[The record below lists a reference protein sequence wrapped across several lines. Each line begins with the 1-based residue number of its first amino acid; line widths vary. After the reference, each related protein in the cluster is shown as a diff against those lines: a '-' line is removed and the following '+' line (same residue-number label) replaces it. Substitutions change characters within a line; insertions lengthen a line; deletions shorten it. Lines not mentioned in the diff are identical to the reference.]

1 MSWCYARHKYFPSIT
16 CVTLDKYPV
25 LLLHGLL
32 QASGTFCVNDE
43 SSLAFYLCKSGYDV
57 WMGNN
62 RGYFKPEHKTLKP
75 SDPKFWAWNLQ
86 EMASLDLP
94 AMVSFVCAK
103 TNYEKVPSKI
113 ARANLDCAGGT
124 FTGCRTLVSRY
135 VKRTSPA
142 TRQITFLS
150 RSAYTGYLR
159 RRFTTIFLILFRQNH
174 VGTDLSHCFRRSCV
188 RPVHVGHAWIHSWTS
203 IRLARLPSVQF
214 PLFME

>member
-1 MSWCYARHKYFPSIT
+1 M
-16 CVTLDKYPV
+16 LDKYPV

-32 QASGTFCVNDE
+32 QASGTFCVNDD

-103 TNYEKVPSKI
+103 TNHEKVPSKI
-113 ARANLDCAGGT
+113 ACANLDCPGGT
-124 FTGCRTLVSRY
+124 FPGCWTLVSRS

-159 RRFTTIFLILFRQNH
+159 RRFTTIFLILLRQNH
-174 VGTDLSHCFRRSCV
+174 VGTDLSHCFRRSRF

-214 PLFME
+214 PLLME

>member
-1 MSWCYARHKYFPSIT
+1 M
-16 CVTLDKYPV
+16 LDKYPV

-32 QASGTFCVNDE
+32 QASGTFCVNDD

-57 WMGNN
+57 WLGNN

-103 TNYEKVPSKI
+103 TNHEKVPSKI

-124 FTGCRTLVSRY
+124 FTGCRTLVSRP
-135 VKRTSPA
+135 VKRTSPS
-142 TRQITFLS
+142 TRQFTLLS
-150 RSAYTGYLR
+150 RCPHTSHLCW
-159 RRFTTIFLILFRQNH
+159 RFTTINLILLCQNH
-174 VGTDLSHCFRRSCV
+174 VRTDLSNYFRRSRF
-188 RPVHVGHAWIHSWTS
+188 RPVHVSHAWLHSGTGIW
-203 IRLARLPSVQF
+203 LARLPSLQF
-214 PLFME
+214 SLLME

>member
-57 WMGNN
+57 WLGNN
-62 RGYFKPEHKTLKP
+62 RGYFKPEHRTLKP

-103 TNYEKVPSKI
+103 TNHEKVAHKI
-113 ARANLDCAGGT
+113 TNVNFRLRLLHIRRVQDYHFSLCQKDKFPDSGNHFPVLW
-124 FTGCRTLVSRY
+124 L
-135 VKRTSPA
+135 
-142 TRQITFLS
+142 
-150 RSAYTGYLR
+150 LR
-159 RRFTTIFLILFRQNH
+159 RPSTLATYYDPSHSASSESCQNGFIESFSAFTH
-174 VGTDLSHCFRRSCV
+174 
-188 RPVHVGHAWIHSWTS
+188 
-203 IRLARLPSVQF
+203 
-214 PLFME
+214 

>member
-1 MSWCYARHKYFPSIT
+1 M
-16 CVTLDKYPV
+16 LDKYPV

-103 TNYEKVPSKI
+103 TNHEKVPPKI
-113 ARANLDCAGGT
+113 A
-124 FTGCRTLVSRY
+124 
-135 VKRTSPA
+135 
-142 TRQITFLS
+142 
-150 RSAYTGYLR
+150 
-159 RRFTTIFLILFRQNH
+159 
-174 VGTDLSHCFRRSCV
+174 
-188 RPVHVGHAWIHSWTS
+188 
-203 IRLARLPSVQF
+203 
-214 PLFME
+214 